1 MCNFAIENMRRMSP
15 VDNTPLQKNAMN
27 HHGVEEV
34 LFCTFSS
41 KNATFRN
48 YRNDYTQS
56 ISKNFSRF
64 SFTGKE
70 KDEETGY
77 GYFGARYM
85 DHELMTMWLS
95 VDPMA
100 DKYPNISPYAYCA
113 WNPIRLTDP
122 NGCDID
128 TASVPAKIWNMVN
141 PQHDSYNAEFAEVF
155 NQLAADHSAIFSFNE
170 WSEPEIK
177 GNVIIRGKTSLI
189 ESTEGHPDKISIGF
203 LWGEEGVPVAPERFM
218 FEEAYHAKQFLD
230 GEWGYGYSKGEWGLM
245 GFDLYDEEDAHR
257 WADRVSG
264 SPNSWT
270 QEAIDY
276 YKFDRGLPDS
286 RRNVTEHYMN
296 HDGIKRTHPPKYDQ
310 NGIYKTDIRTMRKP
324 KN

>member
-1 MCNFAIENMRRMSP
+1 MQPP
-15 VDNTPLQKNAMN
+15 VDSKLSCDAMKI
-27 HHGVEEV
+27 HGMEGVF
-34 LFCTFSS
+34 FCTFPS
-41 KNATFRN
+41 KKATAHFSLN
-48 YRNDYTQS
+48 NYTQS
-56 ISKNFSRF
+56 ISGEFSCC

-70 KDEETGY
+70 RDEETGY

-100 DKYPNISPYAYCA
+100 DKYSSISSYAYCA

-141 PQHDSYNAEFAEVF
+141 SQHDSYNAEFAEVF
-155 NQLAADHSAIFSFNE
+155 NQLASDNTTIFSFNE
-170 WSEPEIK
+170 WSEPKIE
-177 GNVIIRGKTSLI
+177 GNTIVSGRLSLI

-203 LWGEEGVPVAPERFM
+203 LWGEEGLPVAPERYM
-218 FEEAYHAKQFLD
+218 FEEVYHAKQFLD
-230 GEWGYGYSKGEWGLM
+230 GEFGYGYANGIWGLM
-245 GFDLYDEEDAHR
+245 GFDLFDEEDAHR
-257 WADRVSG
+257 WADRVSK

-276 YKFDRGLPDS
+276 YKIDRGLPES

-296 HDGIKRTHPPKYDQ
+296 YDGGKRTFPPKYDQ
-310 NGIYKTDIRTMRKP
+310 NGVYKTDIRTMRKP

>member
-1 MCNFAIENMRRMSP
+1 MQPSIDSKPSC
-15 VDNTPLQKNAMN
+15 DAMKT
-27 HHGVEEV
+27 HGMKGAF
-34 LFCTFSS
+34 FCTFSS
-41 KNATFRN
+41 KKATAHFSLN
-48 YRNDYTQS
+48 NYTQS
-56 ISKNFSRF
+56 ISGEFSCC

-70 KDEETGY
+70 RDEETGY

-100 DKYPNISPYAYCA
+100 DKYPSISPYAYCA

-141 PQHDSYNAEFAEVF
+141 PQHECYNAEFAEVF
-155 NQLAADHSAIFSFNE
+155 NQLATENSTIFSFNE
-170 WSEPEIK
+170 WSEPEIDD
-177 GNVIIRGKTSLI
+177 NAIIRGRLSLI
-189 ESTEGHPDKISIGF
+189 ESTVGHPDKISIGF
-203 LWGEEGVPVAPERFM
+203 LWGEEGLPVAPERYL
-218 FEEAYHAKQFLD
+218 FEEVYHAKQFLD
-230 GEWGYGYSKGEWGLM
+230 GEFGYGYAHGIWGLM
-245 GFDLYDEEDAHR
+245 GFDLFDEEDAHR

-276 YKFDRGLPDS
+276 YKIDRGLPDS

-310 NGIYKTDIRTMRKP
+310 DGVYKTDIRTMRKP